1 VQTHRHHYHPRTCAI
16 IAGLDNMDVTMDWM
30 AGFWS
35 ISMLDARSMPATPGA
50 PPGMPPMPP
59 SPPNAAKGFTA
70 GAAPGA
76 AAAGAAMP
84 PKGMPPMNAANGL
97 AAAPPENTY
106 THTRREGV
114 SDDARG

>member
-1 VQTHRHHYHPRTCAI
+1 
-16 IAGLDNMDVTMDWM
+16 
-30 AGFWS
+30 
-35 ISMLDARSMPATPGA
+35 
-50 PPGMPPMPP
+50 
-59 SPPNAAKGFTA
+59 
-70 GAAPGA
+70 
-76 AAAGAAMP
+76 MP